1 MSATARDTGE
11 GHAALAVI
19 RVRQLSKSFGDAAV
33 LSGID
38 LDVGRGEVVSV
49 IGKSGSGKST
59 LLRCLNLLEQPS
71 GGTIEIGGEQVY
83 GDGRVLRGREL
94 VALRRRI
101 GMVFQSLCLFPHL
114 SAVENVALPLIRGLG
129 LTGEEAVRRSVE
141 FLGRVGLA
149 DRALEFPRRLSG
161 GQQQRVA
168 IARAL
173 ALRPLALLFDE
184 PTSALDPESTA
195 EVLAV
200 MRELGAE
207 GMTMVVVTHE
217 LGFAQEVSDRVG
229 LIDSGAFLEI
239 GPPGDILRN
248 PRHQRTREFLAQFLG
263 RNSS

>member
-1 MSATARDTGE
+1 
-11 GHAALAVI
+11 
-19 RVRQLSKSFGDAAV
+19 V
-33 LSGID
+33 LRGVD
-38 LDVGRGEVVSV
+38 LDVGRAEVVSV
-49 IGKSGSGKST
+49 IGRSGSGKST

-71 GGTIEIGGEQVY
+71 GGTIEVGGERVY
-83 GDGRVLRGREL
+83 GYGRALRGREL

-129 LTGEEAVRRSVE
+129 LGQDEAIRRSLG

-149 DRALEFPRRLSG
+149 DRALELPRRLSG

-173 ALRPLALLFDE
+173 ALRPVALLFDE

-200 MRELGAE
+200 MRELRDE
-207 GMTMVVVTHE
+207 GMTMIVVTHE
-217 LGFAQEVSDRVG
+217 LGFAADASDRVG
-229 LIDSGAFLEI
+229 FIADGAFLEI
-239 GPPGDILRN
+239 GPPGDILQN
-248 PRHQRTREFLAQFLG
+248 PRHDRTREFVSQYL
-263 RNSS
+263 RRRSS